1 MMRLSAHII
10 VVLAIL
16 LIGCSD
22 LQAQDSKLQGAP
34 ARKEFGN
41 VAAVKDPGATDVWVD
56 GYKIDKRAAKYYH
69 PGQLTEVSRQKA
81 EKINE
86 IYISSFELLTAELSK
101 PCLLWISEEF
111 ELGAYNHLRKWDTR
125 VEIEVQSKLC
135 NFRIALHSWSEI
147 NSLGMK

>member
-1 MMRLSAHII
+1 MTRLAANIMLT
-10 VVLAIL
+10 LAIL
-16 LIGCSD
+16 VIGFAD
-22 LQAQDSKLQGAP
+22 VMAQDSKLQSTP
-34 ARKEFGN
+34 HRKEHGN
-41 VAAVKDPGATDVWVD
+41 VAAIKNPEATDVWVD

-69 PGQLTEVSRQKA
+69 PGQLAEVSRQKA

-86 IYISSFELLTAELSK
+86 IYLTSYELLTADLSK

-135 NFRIALHSWSEI
+135 NFKVALHSWSEI
-147 NSLGMK
+147 NSIGKK